1 MFQITGL
8 VLTLVGV
15 TMIYATSKHQKLLA
29 KSLPKPAILVGLIL
43 LLFALLSWV
52 QLLTTTAAVFTWLF
66 TIIALLICVPF
77 STIFKS
83 REPHK

>member
-83 REPHK
+83 REPH

>member
-1 MFQITGL
+1 MFQVTGL

-15 TMIYATSKHQKLLA
+15 IMIYATSKHQKLLPQ
-29 KSLPKPAILVGLIL
+29 SLPKPIILVGLTL

-66 TIIALLICVPF
+66 TIIAILICVPF
-77 STIFKS
+77 SMILKS
-83 REPHK
+83 REPH